1 MNARASISR
10 AMPALGEGMV
20 IADVLRD
27 QGYCLVSD
35 AIKPDRV
42 EALARDLEPLFART
56 APSVGAFYGGNT
68 KRFHSLLARST
79 QAADFVMRPAIL
91 DAVKQVLSPFCDRI
105 QLNLTQ
111 AIEIMPGGEAQPPH
125 RDQDMWPLHVA
136 GAEYLVNVMW
146 PFVPYRAGNGATT
159 VWPGSHR
166 RLDEILIA
174 EDEAVAIDMNP
185 GDALLFLGSTLHR
198 GGANRTKK
206 PRRGMIVSYS
216 LGWLKPYEL
225 PWLAY
230 PPEIAATFDEEL
242 AALAGYKAHRPNLGT
257 YEGRCPSLLLQGGD
271 LGLGAIDAL
280 RPEQEELIGLYRSG
294 VLQPGA
300 APSPAEA

>member
-1 MNARASISR
+1 MNAQAFAPRATPEI
-10 AMPALGEGMV
+10 AKDVAIANALS
-20 IADVLRD
+20 AD
-27 QGYCLVSD
+27 GYCLVTD
-35 AIKPDRV
+35 AIAPGRV
-42 EALARDLEPLFART
+42 EALARDLDPLFAET
-56 APSVGAFYGGNT
+56 SPSIGAFYGENT
-68 KRFHSLLARST
+68 KRFHGLLARS
-79 QAADFVMRPAIL
+79 AHMAEFVTEPAIL
-91 DAVKQVLSPFCDRI
+91 GAVQQVLGPFCDRI

-125 RDQDMWPLHVA
+125 RDQDMWPLRVA

-146 PFVPYRAGNGATT
+146 PFVPYRADNGATT

-174 EDEAVAIDMNP
+174 EDEAVAIDMDP
-185 GDALLFLGSTLHR
+185 GAALIFLGSTLHR
-198 GGANRTKK
+198 GGSNSTAL

-230 PPEIAATFDEEL
+230 PPEVAATFDEEL
-242 AALAGYKAHRPNLGT
+242 AALAGYRAHRPNLGT
-257 YEGRCPSLLLQGGD
+257 YEGRCPSLLLKGGD

-280 RPEQEELIGLYRSG
+280 RPEQEHLIGLYRAG
-294 VLQPGA
+294 ALQPGA
-300 APSPAEA
+300 FAVPDSV